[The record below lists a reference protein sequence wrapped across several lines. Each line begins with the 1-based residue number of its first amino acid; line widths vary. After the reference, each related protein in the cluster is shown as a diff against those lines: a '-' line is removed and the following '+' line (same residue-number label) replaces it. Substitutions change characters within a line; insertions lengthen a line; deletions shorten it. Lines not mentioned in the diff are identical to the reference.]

1 MHTWTGVSKVNINWI
16 WDPNCGRLRKDKSD
30 GRNGFPYSDGR
41 IENDGSKVRDIS
53 ENMST

>member
-16 WDPNCGRLRKDKSD
+16 WDPNCGRLRKDKSE